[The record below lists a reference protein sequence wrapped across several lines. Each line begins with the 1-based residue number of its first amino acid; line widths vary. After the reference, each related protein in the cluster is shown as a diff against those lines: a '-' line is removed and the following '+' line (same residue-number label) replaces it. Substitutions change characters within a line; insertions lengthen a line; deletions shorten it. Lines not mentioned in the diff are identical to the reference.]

1 MTNFEFDLI
10 NKTKKMVLLSQKY
23 LKNIFNSKKLKNFKI
38 TDLSGL
44 FVNYGVITNKNTF
57 IHNYI
62 LDNGYIKICISY
74 IIGMVMKILL

>member
-10 NKTKKMVLLSQKY
+10 NKTKKGILLSQKY
-23 LKNIFNSKKLKNFKI
+23 LKNIENLKKVKNFKI

-44 FVNYGVITNKNTF
+44 FVNYGVITDKQTF

-62 LDNGYIKICISY
+62 LD
-74 IIGMVMKILL
+74 